1 MEALPVLR
9 LRVSPRGRKNV
20 AIPYAEDGEFSLPT
34 PYASA
39 PSSPRRAFE
48 KEVEEA
54 PLGEVRAAV
63 PFIWE
68 LVPGIPKNN
77 LGISLVDVGHV
88 SSDETEA
95 TEYQDRGSSS
105 SSGESETTESLS
117 RGSSNTEFE
126 FSSRFQGIVEP
137 PPWRA
142 PPMSTAE
149 ELFSNGHLLPLRL
162 PLPPRLLAE
171 KPLRNSDSPCSDVSS
186 SSSFKSY
193 HSPQSPRSPRS
204 LSLCRFTKTLDEDTT
219 ILGTKGGKQELRSHT
234 PLLPFNRECP
244 SSGNN
249 LSPETNF
256 CNDSVSFVSSSS
268 ASSGVE
274 ANRNSAEKLWPKK
287 KDSTL
292 KDLLFIDMAMASAEI
307 EKSTLRSSKFR
318 IAESRSDTMK
328 TDQPPRNEFVGA
340 SGEIRAGPCGKSV
353 VTPQLSRSNARS
365 RWVPT
370 LSPSISTPLFIFAVL
385 SCCGWSSY
393 CWEKYG
399 HSRRIEGDL
408 WWISGRLQFKLFKWS
423 PWARST

>member
-1 MEALPVLR
+1 M
-9 LRVSPRGRKNV
+9 

-149 ELFSNGHLLPLRL
+149 ELFFKRSSLTATLTSTPPAAGRKTSQKLGLSLLRCFKQQLLQKL
-162 PLPPRLLAE
+162 PLPTV
-171 KPLRNSDSPCSDVSS
+171 SPIAKVS
-186 SSSFKSY
+186 
-193 HSPQSPRSPRS
+193 
-204 LSLCRFTKTLDEDTT
+204 
-219 ILGTKGGKQELRSHT
+219 I
-234 PLLPFNRECP
+234 
-244 SSGNN
+244 
-249 LSPETNF
+249 
-256 CNDSVSFVSSSS
+256 
-268 ASSGVE
+268 
-274 ANRNSAEKLWPKK
+274 
-287 KDSTL
+287 
-292 KDLLFIDMAMASAEI
+292 IM
-307 EKSTLRSSKFR
+307 
-318 IAESRSDTMK
+318 
-328 TDQPPRNEFVGA
+328 
-340 SGEIRAGPCGKSV
+340 
-353 VTPQLSRSNARS
+353 
-365 RWVPT
+365 
-370 LSPSISTPLFIFAVL
+370 
-385 SCCGWSSY
+385 
-393 CWEKYG
+393 
-399 HSRRIEGDL
+399 
-408 WWISGRLQFKLFKWS
+408 
-423 PWARST
+423 